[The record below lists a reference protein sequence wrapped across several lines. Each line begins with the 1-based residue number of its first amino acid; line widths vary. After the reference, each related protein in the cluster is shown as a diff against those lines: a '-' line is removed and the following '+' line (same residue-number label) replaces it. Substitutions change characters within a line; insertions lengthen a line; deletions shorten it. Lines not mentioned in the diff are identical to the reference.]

1 MKRIKL
7 HSVSPAL
14 GPTAGMAPP
23 GCCRGAVGSWP
34 QLLRA
39 IAKSYSP
46 GGALNAF
53 QAGSPSSLLR
63 ALAVYPAILQADQ
76 PPQDLYSHF
85 VWFTTRLLSTMKTI
99 AATLGELP
107 GLAAGTAVAQAL
119 AGSGGLKQTA
129 DAMAQR
135 ADDLVRRIGEDNAL
149 PEVDAALAGYKTAG
163 ASLGQRA
170 TGIGAGTV
178 RDLTLLQAATAEGA
192 QKLRRDLDELEL
204 QAATVSAAAVLDNLE
219 AVMRSWGD
227 EWRAVSASLASVAS
241 TSTPE
246 QLGDDTYLRQ
256 TLDLDRAVQQWRA
269 LAGAVQA
276 YVQRLLVPP
285 ATHRA
290 TAAAPG

>member
-1 MKRIKL
+1 MKKL
-7 HSVSPAL
+7 KLQSVSPAL

-39 IAKSYSP
+39 LARIVSP
-46 GGALNAF
+46 GGALNTF
-53 QAGSPSSLLR
+53 QAGSPSSLMR

-85 VWFTTRLLSTMKTI
+85 VWFTIRLLSAAKTM
-99 AATLGELP
+99 AATLRELP
-107 GLAAGTAVAQAL
+107 GLAAGTAVGQTL
-119 AGSGGLKQTA
+119 AGTGGLKQTA

-135 ADDLVRRIGEDNAL
+135 ADDLMRRLGQSNAL
-149 PEVDAALAGYKTAG
+149 PGVDAALAGYKTAG

-170 TGIGAGTV
+170 TGISAGTV
-178 RDLTLLQAATAEGA
+178 RDLALLQAATAEGA
-192 QKLRRDLDELEL
+192 QELRRDLDELEL

-227 EWRAVSASLASVAS
+227 EWRAVSANLASVAS

-246 QLGDDTYLRQ
+246 QLADDTYLRQ
-256 TLDLDRAVQQWRA
+256 TLDLDRAVQQWGA

-276 YVQRLLVPP
+276 YVQRLLAPP
-285 ATHRA
+285 ATNA
-290 TAAAPG
+290 LAAASP